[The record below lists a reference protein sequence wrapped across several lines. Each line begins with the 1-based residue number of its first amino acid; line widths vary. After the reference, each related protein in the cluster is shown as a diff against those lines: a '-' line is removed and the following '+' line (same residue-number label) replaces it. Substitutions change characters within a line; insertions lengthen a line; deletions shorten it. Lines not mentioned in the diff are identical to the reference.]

1 MVCAAPRGSMVSP
14 SSAVRAEGGG
24 GQEEPDPGK
33 QLRRGNALAGYA
45 ETAEEHAVLA
55 KEERQRRADDGR
67 VRGEGCGAPRCARK
81 DRGQPNGEEHGNDHA
96 CRVEAQGP
104 GEEVYRDE
112 GEEDGADQW
121 VDAPP
126 CQPEG
131 EGDRRYA
138 DQDGR
143 QAKGEVAGGRGE
155 LVDVE
160 GEAAAGQ
167 VDAHAVHHSL
177 QHQLAKAGD
186 REGDCEE
193 GQVLRND
200 EAARMGRLCRM
211 SPPELA
217 QPTLPVSCVAGASV
231 EFVKH
236 CAYCRSD

>member
-67 VRGEGCGAPRCARK
+67 VQGEGCGAPRCARK
-81 DRGQPNGEEHGNDHA
+81 DRGQPNGEEHGNDQA
-96 CRVEAQGP
+96 CRLGGQGP
-104 GEEVYRDE
+104 GAEGYRDE
-112 GEEDGADQW
+112 GGGGRADQGGGG
-121 VDAPP
+121 P
-126 CQPEG
+126 
-131 EGDRRYA
+131 RRYA

-160 GEAAAGQ
+160 EEAAAGQ

-186 REGDCEE
+186 REGDWEE
-193 GQVLRND
+193 GQGLRDD
-200 EAARMGRLCRM
+200 EAARGGRLCRM
-211 SPPELA
+211 SPP
-217 QPTLPVSCVAGASV
+217 
-231 EFVKH
+231 
-236 CAYCRSD
+236 